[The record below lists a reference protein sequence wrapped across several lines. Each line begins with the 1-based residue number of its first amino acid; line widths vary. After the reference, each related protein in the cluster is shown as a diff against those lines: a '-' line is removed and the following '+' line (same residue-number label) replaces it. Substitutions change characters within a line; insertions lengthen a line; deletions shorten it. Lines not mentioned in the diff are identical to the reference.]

1 MSQDEKALNHM
12 DRGRSQDA
20 AVKDHE
26 ARGGVGS
33 NTQDSSASQEEQ
45 SMGSRGH
52 GQGDRAL
59 YSLEAEDLSPGI
71 SPQL

>member
-45 SMGSRGH
+45 SMGLAG
-52 GQGDRAL
+52 
-59 YSLEAEDLSPGI
+59 P
-71 SPQL
+71 